1 MGDIDQIIS
10 GLVLMATGAM
20 GSGIVWIVRSI
31 IKMQS
36 DLNHAFIKIRSLE
49 TALCHKSLQKSE

>member
-1 MGDIDQIIS
+1 MGDIDQIVS
-10 GLVLMATGAM
+10 GLVLMAIGAM
-20 GSGIVWIVRSI
+20 GSGIAWIVRSI

-49 TALCHKSLQKSE
+49 TVQCHKSSPKSE

>member
-1 MGDIDQIIS
+1 MLDTSQIVS
-10 GLVLMATGAM
+10 GIVLMLVGAM

-49 TALCHKSLQKSE
+49 SCHMPSPKSE